1 MKKLLHFD
9 VSEAVDVFVLIKRS
23 TRAIATS
30 GKPYL
35 TLVLQDQS
43 GEMEARLWDATPRDE
58 ESFVA
63 EAIVKVAGEIQNY
76 KGKKQLKLK
85 SIRLKA
91 ETEPITLD
99 SLLPRAPLSRQ
110 DLEDKVNHAI
120 LDMTNPNFQRITR
133 FLVRKYE
140 KDFYEYP
147 AAVKN
152 HHEFVSGL
160 AYHVVSMLDMA
171 RAMKTV
177 YPTLNFDL
185 IYAGIILH
193 DLGKVLEFSG
203 AVATSYTLEGN
214 LIGHITLVVSE
225 IAKAADE
232 LSIESEDILL
242 LQHMVLS
249 HHGKEEWGSPKKPM
263 IREAEV
269 LHHLDDLDAKMN
281 MMDRAL
287 EHVKPGEFTERI
299 YAMDGRILYKP
310 KEL

>member
-1 MKKLLHFD
+1 MKKLMHFA
-9 VSEAVDVFVLIKRS
+9 VSEAVDIFVLIKRS
-23 TRAIATS
+23 TRAMATS

-58 ESFVA
+58 ELFVA
-63 EAIVKVAGEIQNY
+63 EAIVKVVGEIQNY
-76 KGKKQLKLK
+76 KGKKQIKLK
-85 SIRLKA
+85 AIRPKF
-91 ETEPITLD
+91 ETELITLD

-110 DLEDKVNHAI
+110 DLEDKVNQAI
-120 LDMTNPNFQRITR
+120 LDMTNPNFQRVTR
-133 FLVRKYE
+133 YLVRKYE

-160 AYHVVSMLDMA
+160 SYHVVSMLDMA
-171 RAMKTV
+171 RAMKRV

-185 IYAGIILH
+185 IYAGVILH
-193 DLGKVLEFSG
+193 DLGKVMEFSG

-214 LIGHITLVVSE
+214 LLGHITLVVTE

-232 LSIESEDILL
+232 LAIDSEDILL

-299 YAMDGRILYKP
+299 FAMDGRILYKP
-310 KEL
+310 KE